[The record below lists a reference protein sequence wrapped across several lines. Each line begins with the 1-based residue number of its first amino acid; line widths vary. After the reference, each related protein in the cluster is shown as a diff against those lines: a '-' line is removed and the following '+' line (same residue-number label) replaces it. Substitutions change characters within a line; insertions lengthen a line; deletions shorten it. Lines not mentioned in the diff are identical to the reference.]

1 MHSKSVVLLLAIMVI
16 GFLCVGQATGQVV
29 SFTVPPQQ
37 AQLDFVHAQPMP
49 LPANPFMP
57 QDYGLTGH
65 PFTTERADL
74 SAATNKMFPYRAAG
88 KLFFQIGSSTYWCS
102 ASLIKK
108 GVIVTAG
115 HCVANYGQK
124 QFYGNW
130 QFLPGYRNGI
140 APYGVQTGYQAWVM
154 SKYYDG
160 TDNCYVNG
168 IICPDDVAVIILNV
182 MPGTTNYVGKKTGIL
197 AYGYDDYGFTADW
210 THITQLG
217 YPGGLDNAE
226 FMARNDSYGYSN
238 VTYSNNTVIGSNMD
252 GGSSGGPWIINF
264 GKAPVLTGETAGS
277 APNLNTVVGVT
288 SWGYT
293 DKSYKEQG
301 ASPFTS
307 SNIVPLVTA
316 ACGSVPA
323 ACK

>member
-1 MHSKSVVLLLAIMVI
+1 L
-16 GFLCVGQATGQVV
+16 
-29 SFTVPPQQ
+29 
-37 AQLDFVHAQPMP
+37 
-49 LPANPFMP
+49 
-57 QDYGLTGH
+57 
-65 PFTTERADL
+65 
-74 SAATNKMFPYRAAG
+74 
-88 KLFFQIGSSTYWCS
+88 
-102 ASLIKK
+102 
-108 GVIVTAG
+108 
-115 HCVANYGQK
+115 
-124 QFYGNW
+124 
-130 QFLPGYRNGI
+130 
-140 APYGVQTGYQAWVM
+140 

-168 IICPDDVAVIILNV
+168 VICPDDVAVIILNY

-197 AYGYDDYGFTADW
+197 GYGYDDYGFTADW
-210 THITQLG
+210 THVTQLG

-226 FMARNDSYGYSN
+226 FMARNDSHGYSN

-264 GKAPVLTGETAGS
+264 GKAPVLTGETQGS
-277 APNLNTVVGVT
+277 APADNTVVGVT
-288 SWGYT
+288 SWGYV

-307 SNIVPLVTA
+307 GNIVPLVSA